1 MPTKPNKWK
10 YVVVQRELLENA
22 RTLAPLST
30 YAAVTNDALRMWIAA
45 HSQKPPTDD
54 A

>member
-10 YVVVQRELLENA
+10 YVVVQRELLASA

-30 YAAVTNDALRMWIAA
+30 YAAVTNAALREWIER
-45 HSQKPPTDD
+45 HKPD
-54 A
+54 ADGA